1 MVHRGIQQRGPDFWD
16 PQAPRWT
23 DALCGSSHREAHAGH
38 LSSYAGTLPL
48 RSTSQNLSCPWLL
61 SDISVIPHIPAVTV
75 IARCSNPL
83 PPGPPGATAVA
94 GAGAMTGSRA
104 TPAPSRSQ
112 ATATNRQPSPTC
124 RACPA
129 PSQKLALPGSRQQS
143 WRALPRHP
151 GQRSRLLQGPYY
163 PSMSTSVQAS
173 TPQREGPFFL
183 LMAIISPQ
191 TCSYAE
197 DITQK

>member
-1 MVHRGIQQRGPDFWD
+1 MKEQPPSGTR
-16 PQAPRWT
+16 
-23 DALCGSSHREAHAGH
+23 SH
-38 LSSYAGTLPL
+38 LSAYVGALPL

-61 SDISVIPHIPAVTV
+61 SEISVTPHIPTVTV

-83 PPGPPGATAVA
+83 PLGPLGAKADA

-112 ATATNRQPSPTC
+112 AITTNQQLCPTC

-129 PSQKLALPGSRQQS
+129 PSRKLALPGSRQRS
-143 WRALPRHP
+143 RRALPRYP
-151 GQRSRLLQGPYY
+151 GQWSRLPQGPHY

-173 TPQREGPFFL
+173 ASQREGPFFL
-183 LMAIISPQ
+183 LMVIVSPQ
-191 TCSYAE
+191 TCSYEE
-197 DITQK
+197 DVSQK